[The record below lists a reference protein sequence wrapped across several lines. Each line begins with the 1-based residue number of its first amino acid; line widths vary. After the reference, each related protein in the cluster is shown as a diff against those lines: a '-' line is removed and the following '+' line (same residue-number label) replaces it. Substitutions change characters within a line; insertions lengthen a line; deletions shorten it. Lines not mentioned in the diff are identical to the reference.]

1 MPGIEPAMGDRVMT
15 ATQGRQGILGRW
27 GAEAEPSK
35 EGQRADADMTES
47 VETGAAE
54 TAVDPAA
61 GVEPSDQFLSSLTAA
76 MRRVADDARET
87 SLADA
92 RAAIAAKIA
101 AMRATAT
108 ARADELRTRAEQ
120 DVTGIGDWSRAEIVR
135 IEAETQRKVEQRR
148 AQLAEQL
155 DEHDRRSS
163 SEIAALEAQVEQYE
177 GELALF
183 FAQLG
188 EITDPD
194 TFISAARRMPRLPQ
208 ADVDAD
214 HPSDD
219 EAAETAETSAA
230 EGHQER
236 MRDLGIDRN
245 GDTDLAESE
254 ANPTNGTGPEAEAD
268 AAAAGA
274 LAEAAVDEAAVDEAP
289 TADASPTKAPQG
301 AAPVP
306 ETPSVLGDATLDTS
320 TTIAAVGLGS
330 FGAVTTFKTALEK
343 ADGVTAVRLSLGSGG
358 EFMYTVTHRPD
369 LDLGEVATTALPG
382 ATVQRGAD
390 GVVQLSAGKRR

>member
-1 MPGIEPAMGDRVMT
+1 
-15 ATQGRQGILGRW
+15 
-27 GAEAEPSK
+27 
-35 EGQRADADMTES
+35 MTEPLES
-47 VETGAAE
+47 GTAQA
-54 TAVDPAA
+54 AVDPAA
-61 GVEPSDQFLSSLTAA
+61 EVEPSDQFLSSLTAA

-101 AMRATAT
+101 GMRAAAT

-120 DVTGIGDWSRAEIVR
+120 DVAGIGEWSRAEILR

-194 TFISAARRMPRLPQ
+194 TFITAARRMPRLPHAEGDA
-208 ADVDAD
+208 ADAGDAGD
-214 HPSDD
+214 GAAAS
-219 EAAETAETSAA
+219 EAETAEEHA
-230 EGHQER
+230 ER
-236 MRDLGIDRN
+236 LRSLGIDRN
-245 GDTDLAESE
+245 GNTDVAEGE
-254 ANPTNGTGPEAEAD
+254 AGPTNGTEPDDVPVAAAPATET
-268 AAAAGA
+268 AAAASPGD
-274 LAEAAVDEAAVDEAP
+274 VAP
-289 TADASPTKAPQG
+289 TDVVATDASL
-301 AAPVP
+301 
-306 ETPSVLGDATLDTS
+306 LGDATLDT
-320 TTIAAVGLGS
+320 TTTVAAVGLGS
-330 FGAVTTFKTALEK
+330 FGAVTTFKSSLEK

-358 EFMYTVTHRPD
+358 EFVYTVTHRPD
-369 LDLGEVATTALPG
+369 LDVEAVATAAHPG
-382 ATVQRGAD
+382 ATVQRSAD
-390 GVVQLSAGKRR
+390 GIVHLSAGKKR

>member
-1 MPGIEPAMGDRVMT
+1 MT
-15 ATQGRQGILGRW
+15 ATQGRSGFLGRW
-27 GAEAEPSK
+27 GDPEPSQ
-35 EGQRADADMTES
+35 EGQRANADMTEPIP
-47 VETGAAE
+47 TGAAE
-54 TAVDPAA
+54 TVVDPAA

-101 AMRATAT
+101 AMRATAA
-108 ARADELRTRAEQ
+108 ARSDELRSRAEQ
-120 DVTGIGDWSRAEIVR
+120 DVAGIGEWSRAEIVR

-163 SEIAALEAQVEQYE
+163 AEIAALEAQVEQYE

-188 EITDPD
+188 EVTDPD

-208 ADVDAD
+208 TDPTASGAPDDSEASD
-214 HPSDD
+214 PSG
-219 EAAETAETSAA
+219 AEE
-230 EGHQER
+230 HQER
-236 MRDLGIDRN
+236 LRDLGIDRN
-245 GDTDLAESE
+245 GETGLAETE
-254 ANPTNGTGPEAEAD
+254 ASPTNGTGPEAEV
-268 AAAAGA
+268 AAPAGSVNEMA
-274 LAEAAVDEAAVDEAP
+274 SVQTAAVEPAMVEPVTAASTSTETSSEAP
-289 TADASPTKAPQG
+289 P
-301 AAPVP
+301 
-306 ETPSVLGDATLDTS
+306 VLGDATLDTS

-330 FGAVTTFKTALEK
+330 FGAVTTFKSALEK

>member
-1 MPGIEPAMGDRVMT
+1 MT
-15 ATQGRQGILGRW
+15 ATQGRSGFLGRW
-27 GAEAEPSK
+27 GDPEPSQ
-35 EGQRADADMTES
+35 EGQRANADMTEPLP
-47 VETGAAE
+47 TGAAE
-54 TAVDPAA
+54 TVVDPAA

-101 AMRATAT
+101 AMRATAA
-108 ARADELRTRAEQ
+108 ARSDELRTRAEQ
-120 DVTGIGDWSRAEIVR
+120 DVAGIGEWSRAEIVR

-148 AQLAEQL
+148 AQLTEQL

-163 SEIAALEAQVEQYE
+163 AEIAALEAQVEQYE

-188 EITDPD
+188 EVTDPD

-208 ADVDAD
+208 TD
-214 HPSDD
+214 PT
-219 EAAETAETSAA
+219 AAEAPDGNEASDSSGAE
-230 EGHQER
+230 EHQER
-236 MRDLGIDRN
+236 LRDLGIDRN
-245 GDTDLAESE
+245 GETGLAESE
-254 ANPTNGTGPEAEAD
+254 ASPTNGTGPEAEVAAPSGMAAEKAAVQPPAVQ
-268 AAAAGA
+268 AAAV
-274 LAEAAVDEAAVDEAP
+274 EPV
-289 TADASPTKAPQG
+289 TADAPRSTETSSEAP
-301 AAPVP
+301 P
-306 ETPSVLGDATLDTS
+306 VLGDATLDTS

-330 FGAVTTFKTALEK
+330 FGAVTTFKSALEK

-369 LDLGEVATTALPG
+369 LDLGDVATAALPG

>member
-1 MPGIEPAMGDRVMT
+1 
-15 ATQGRQGILGRW
+15 
-27 GAEAEPSK
+27 
-35 EGQRADADMTES
+35 MTEP
-47 VETGAAE
+47 VETGAAY
-54 TAVDPAA
+54 TAVEPAA

-155 DEHDRRSS
+155 DEHERRSS
-163 SEIAALEAQVEQYE
+163 SEIAALEAQVEEYE

-214 HPSDD
+214 HPSDG
-219 EAAETAETSAA
+219 EATESPSAEE
-230 EGHQER
+230 HQER

-268 AAAAGA
+268 ASAGGP
-274 LAEAAVDEAAVDEAP
+274 LAEAAVDEAP
-289 TADASPTKAPQG
+289 TADVPRNEAPQR
-301 AAPVP
+301 APSVS
-306 ETPSVLGDATLDTS
+306 ETPPVLGDATLDTS

-369 LDLGEVATTALPG
+369 LDLGEVATAALPG
-382 ATVQRGAD
+382 ATFQRGAD

>member
-1 MPGIEPAMGDRVMT
+1 MT
-15 ATQGRQGILGRW
+15 ATQGRPGFLGRW
-27 GAEAEPSK
+27 SADTEPS
-35 EGQRADADMTES
+35 EEEQRADADMTEH
-47 VETGAAE
+47 VETDTAV
-54 TAVDPAA
+54 TAVDQAPDI
-61 GVEPSDQFLSSLTAA
+61 EPSDQFLSSLTAA
-76 MRRVADDARET
+76 MRRVADDARES

-101 AMRATAT
+101 AMRASAT
-108 ARADELRTRAEQ
+108 ARSDELRTRAEQ
-120 DVTGIGDWSRAEIVR
+120 DVTGIGEWSRAEIVR

-177 GELALF
+177 SELALF

-208 ADVDAD
+208 ADAEPD
-214 HPSDD
+214 PSS
-219 EAAETAETSAA
+219 ESAA
-230 EGHQER
+230 ADVEAGGHEER
-236 MRDLGIDRN
+236 LRNLGIDRN

-254 ANPTNGTGPEAEAD
+254 VAPTNGKHPEPDATAAEQDAP
-268 AAAAGA
+268 AAAAT
-274 LAEAAVDEAAVDEAP
+274 AEPAP
-289 TADASPTKAPQG
+289 SPA
-301 AAPVP
+301 P
-306 ETPSVLGDATLDTS
+306 ETSERAPEPPPVLGDATLDTS

-369 LDLGEVATTALPG
+369 IDLAEVATASQPG

-390 GVVQLSAGKRR
+390 GVVHLSAGKHR

>member
-1 MPGIEPAMGDRVMT
+1 
-15 ATQGRQGILGRW
+15 
-27 GAEAEPSK
+27 
-35 EGQRADADMTES
+35 MTEP
-47 VETGAAE
+47 VPTGATE
-54 TAVDPAA
+54 TVVDPAA

-101 AMRATAT
+101 AMRATAA
-108 ARADELRTRAEQ
+108 ARSDELRSRAEQ
-120 DVTGIGDWSRAEIVR
+120 DVSGIGEWSRAEIVR

-148 AQLAEQL
+148 AQLTDQL

-163 SEIAALEAQVEQYE
+163 AEIAALEAQVEQYE

-188 EITDPD
+188 EVTDPD

-208 ADVDAD
+208 ADATAAGAPDDNEASDA
-214 HPSDD
+214 SG
-219 EAAETAETSAA
+219 AEE
-230 EGHQER
+230 HQER
-236 MRDLGIDRN
+236 LRDLGIDRN
-245 GDTDLAESE
+245 GETGLAESE
-254 ANPTNGTGPEAEAD
+254 ASPTNGTGPEAEVATPAGMVGEKAAVQP
-268 AAAAGA
+268 AAAEPV
-274 LAEAAVDEAAVDEAP
+274 EAEAP
-289 TADASPTKAPQG
+289 TST
-301 AAPVP
+301 
-306 ETPSVLGDATLDTS
+306 ETPSDPPVLGDATVDTS

-330 FGAVTTFKTALEK
+330 FGAVTTFKSALEK

-369 LDLGEVATTALPG
+369 LDLGEVAIAALPG
-382 ATVQRGAD
+382 ASVQRGSD